1 MRSMKL
7 VVFMTALLVAGF
19 TANGFAAGTAHEFD
33 VKTYIK
39 ISKKT
44 IGKIITGNVDA
55 DKMQAEM
62 EELVT
67 MGVEGAKE
75 HMGEP
80 ETPAAEKKL
89 MQLTI
94 DNADKMMNM
103 SLADIESKFHEGG
116 EAKAAGIPFD
126 QFGHFDE
133 VLCHYDAIIHPATAV
148 ICLKEYKKSQNEELL
163 DQIKAELEEVIQ
175 HLTHL
180 D

>member
-7 VVFMTALLVAGF
+7 IVFMATLLLAGF
-19 TANGFAAGTAHEFD
+19 TTNGFAGTAHEFD
-33 VKTYIK
+33 VKAYTK

-55 DKMQAEM
+55 DKMQSDM
-62 EELVT
+62 EKLVA
-67 MGVEGAKE
+67 MGVEGCKE

-80 ETPAAEKKL
+80 ETPAVEKKL

-103 SLADIESKFHEGG
+103 PLADIERDFHEGG
-116 EAKAAGIPFD
+116 TAKAAGIPIDKFS
-126 QFGHFDE
+126 HFDE
-133 VLCHYDAIIHPATAV
+133 VMCHYDAVVHPATAV
-148 ICLKEYKKSQNEELL
+148 ICLKEYKKSQDDDLL
-163 DQIKAELEEVIQ
+163 EQIKAELEEVIK